1 MVIVD
6 TTVLVDYFQGVRN
19 AETDW
24 LDAALER
31 QRLGLTDI
39 ILCEVLQGV
48 RDDPAAKAVERE
60 LAKLVVFETGGVALA
75 RDAPAVATRLLA
87 ATGSLRTEI
96 GFAEGYYSIG
106 DEVRE
111 RTLKDARELLG
122 DAAFATAWTDGDN
135 LSLEELA
142 EEATL
147 VD

>member
-48 RDDPAAKAVERE
+48 RDDVAAKGVERE
-60 LAKLVVFETGGVALA
+60 LRQVGRLRNRRRCA
-75 RDAPAVATRLLA
+75 RPRRGA
-87 ATGSLRTEI
+87 
-96 GFAEGYYSIG
+96 
-106 DEVRE
+106 
-111 RTLKDARELLG
+111 
-122 DAAFATAWTDGDN
+122 
-135 LSLEELA
+135 
-142 EEATL
+142 
-147 VD
+147 